1 MPDTPR
7 KRDAKRPHHLGPG
20 KESTNHILLKNMK
33 TLEDLKNYLIEEAD
47 YELIQVNNMTREELF
62 DAYLTWNGIIG
73 YTQDIMEAY
82 KAAFLSPR

>member
-1 MPDTPR
+1 
-7 KRDAKRPHHLGPG
+7 
-20 KESTNHILLKNMK
+20 MK

-47 YELIQVNNMTREELF
+47 YDLTQVNNMTREELF
-62 DAYLTWNGIIG
+62 DTYLTWNGIIG

>member
-1 MPDTPR
+1 
-7 KRDAKRPHHLGPG
+7 
-20 KESTNHILLKNMK
+20 MK

-47 YELIQVNNMTREELF
+47 YELTQLNNMTREELF

-82 KAAFLSPR
+82 KAAFLSPRKIR

>member
-1 MPDTPR
+1 
-7 KRDAKRPHHLGPG
+7 
-20 KESTNHILLKNMK
+20 MK

-47 YELIQVNNMTREELF
+47 YDLTQLNHMTREELF

>member
-1 MPDTPR
+1 
-7 KRDAKRPHHLGPG
+7 
-20 KESTNHILLKNMK
+20 MK

-47 YELIQVNNMTREELF
+47 YELIQVNNMSREELF

-73 YTQDIMEAY
+73 YTRDIMEAY

>member
-1 MPDTPR
+1 
-7 KRDAKRPHHLGPG
+7 
-20 KESTNHILLKNMK
+20 MK

-47 YELIQVNNMTREELF
+47 YELIQVNHMTREELF
-62 DAYLTWNGIIG
+62 DTYLTWNGIIG

>member
-1 MPDTPR
+1 
-7 KRDAKRPHHLGPG
+7 
-20 KESTNHILLKNMK
+20 MK

-47 YELIQVNNMTREELF
+47 YDLTQLNNMTREELF

-82 KAAFLSPR
+82 KAAFLSPH

>member
-1 MPDTPR
+1 
-7 KRDAKRPHHLGPG
+7 
-20 KESTNHILLKNMK
+20 MK
-33 TLEDLKNYLIEEAD
+33 TLEDLKNYLIEETD
-47 YELIQVNNMTREELF
+47 YEPIQVNNMTREELF

>member
-1 MPDTPR
+1 
-7 KRDAKRPHHLGPG
+7 
-20 KESTNHILLKNMK
+20 MK

-62 DAYLTWNGIIG
+62 DAYLTRKTRNGIIG

>member
-1 MPDTPR
+1 MKR
-7 KRDAKRPHHLGPG
+7 KDIKTL
-20 KESTNHILLKNMK
+20 KVLLKDMK

-47 YELIQVNNMTREELF
+47 YEPIQVNNMTREELF
-62 DAYLTWNGIIG
+62 DTYLTWNGIIG

>member
-1 MPDTPR
+1 
-7 KRDAKRPHHLGPG
+7 
-20 KESTNHILLKNMK
+20 MK
-33 TLEDLKNYLIEEAD
+33 TLEDLKKYLIEEAD

-82 KAAFLSPR
+82 KAAFLSPRKI

>member
-1 MPDTPR
+1 
-7 KRDAKRPHHLGPG
+7 
-20 KESTNHILLKNMK
+20 MK

-47 YELIQVNNMTREELF
+47 YELTQLNNMTREELF

-73 YTQDIMEAY
+73 YTQDIIEAY

>member
-1 MPDTPR
+1 
-7 KRDAKRPHHLGPG
+7 
-20 KESTNHILLKNMK
+20 MK

-47 YELIQVNNMTREELF
+47 YELIQLNNMTREELF

-82 KAAFLSPR
+82 KAAFLSPRKIQE

>member
-1 MPDTPR
+1 
-7 KRDAKRPHHLGPG
+7 
-20 KESTNHILLKNMK
+20 MK
-33 TLEDLKNYLIEEAD
+33 TLEDLKDYLIEEAD
-47 YELIQVNNMTREELF
+47 YELIQVNNMSREELF